1 MEVNELEWKP
11 PLSSHGW
18 EGIKVCQMAVVQLGK
33 HGNEERGSLE
43 RHCIESLLVV

>member
-33 HGNEERGSLE
+33 HGNKGKGKAWRG
-43 RHCIESLLVV
+43 IV